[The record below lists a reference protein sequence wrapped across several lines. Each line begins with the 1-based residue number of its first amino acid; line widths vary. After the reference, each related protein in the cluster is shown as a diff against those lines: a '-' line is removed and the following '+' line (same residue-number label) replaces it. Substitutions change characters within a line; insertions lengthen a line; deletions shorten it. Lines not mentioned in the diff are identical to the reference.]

1 MGGSDDRTNAVDLLG
16 GDTWCSLSIASTISR
31 KTKKHAKKYVK
42 LLVVLR
48 PTIFGKKT
56 ANEHFSDP
64 QVTITIVLVVIVFFN
79 RVIDTA
85 FWGCIISC
93 ANHDSVDDLLL
104 VLLRTESL
112 ACSSASQFF

>member
-1 MGGSDDRTNAVDLLG
+1 MGGSDDRINAVDLLG

-31 KTKKHAKKYVK
+31 KMKKNAKKDVR

-64 QVTITIVLVVIVFFN
+64 QVTITLVLVVTVCLN
-79 RVIDTA
+79 RIMDTA

-93 ANHDSVDDLLL
+93 ADHDSVDDLFL

-112 ACSSASQFF
+112 ACSFASQFF